1 MWSILYYVRNDPEK
15 LKWNL
20 RVRGLDES
28 LVDKAVALDI
38 KWREEQKK
46 LNMLKHGRRKLT
58 KDIGRLSGKEKEL
71 IINKARELSR
81 EIEKLEVEVER
92 IKRERDQILL
102 SLPNILHESV
112 PIGYDED
119 DNVPIRYWGKPKVQ
133 EKFLEQFLE
142 ITKGFNVEY
151 EVIDY
156 EVKGHA
162 DISEQ
167 MNLVDTLRA
176 AKVAGARFYYL
187 YSDLVWLDFAITMY
201 ALEYMVKQGFI
212 LVYPPLML
220 NRKAYEGVT
229 TLADFEEML
238 YKIDGEDL
246 FLIATSE
253 HPIAALFMNEVLEE
267 RELPLKFVG
276 FSPCFRKEAGA
287 HGRDTKGIFRVH
299 NFNKVE
305 QFVFCLPEDS
315 WEWHEKLIRN
325 AEEIFKGLGIPYR
338 IVNIC
343 SGEMGSVAAKRYDLE
358 VWMPAQ
364 GKYREA
370 VSCSNVTDWQ
380 SYRLNIR
387 YAERRGLPTKG
398 YVHTLNST
406 AVATSRAITAILENY
421 QEPDGTVKIPSVLRK
436 YLENIEGAPIDEIRP
451 IKILS

>member
-46 LNMLKHGRRKLT
+46 LDMLRHERRKLT
-58 KDIGRLSGKEKEL
+58 KDIGKLSGKEKEL

-81 EIEKLEVEVER
+81 EIEKLEVEVNR

-133 EKFLEQFLE
+133 KKFLEQFLE
-142 ITKGFNVEY
+142 IIKGFNVEY

-156 EVKGHA
+156 EIKGHA

-212 LVYPPLML
+212 PVYPPLML

-325 AEEIFKGLGIPYR
+325 AEEIFKGLGLPYR